1 MNESNKP
8 NLGNLIISDD
18 VIVSIAK
25 NAAKDVDGVADFS
38 KLPVDFFYGLKP
50 NNSSTGAIKVWSA
63 DNEVKLQLSIVL
75 ANGANIPAVCS
86 QVQKNVKASVQSMT
100 GKVVTKVN
108 VRVSGIDFSEPTEV
122 KA

>member
-1 MNESNKP
+1 MNEPNKA

-25 NAAKDVDGVADFS
+25 NVVKDIDGVSEFAKQPS
-38 KLPVDFFYGLKP
+38 DFFYSLKP
-50 NNSSTGAIKVWSA
+50 NNVNSSAVKVWNV
-63 DNEVKLQLSIVL
+63 DNEVKLQLSLVL
-75 ANGANIPAVCS
+75 SNGANIPTVCS
-86 QVQKNVKASVQSMT
+86 EVQKNVKNAVQSMT

>member
-1 MNESNKP
+1 MDEPNKA
-8 NLGNLIISDD
+8 NLGELTISDD
-18 VIVSIAK
+18 VIVSIAR

-38 KLPVDFFYGLKP
+38 KLPVDLLYGLKP

-75 ANGANIPAVCS
+75 ASGANIPTVCS
-86 QVQKNVKASVQSMT
+86 LVQKNVKSAVQSMT